1 MNKIILT
8 RVAPGGYG
16 GSHGLL
22 MNEIVFSI
30 LQDHKPLADI
40 VMALN
45 LTLPG
50 IIAYESA
57 TKGGNG

>member
-8 RVAPGGYG
+8 RVPPGGHK
-16 GSHGLL
+16 GSLGLL
-22 MNEIVFSI
+22 KNECVLSI
-30 LQDHKPLADI
+30 IQYRKSFVDI

-57 TKGGNG
+57 IKGGNG